1 MGRLIPYSRQAISQD
16 DIDAVVAV
24 LQSDL
29 LTQGPAVPAFEAAL
43 CALTGAPH
51 AIVISSATA
60 ALHVACLALGVG
72 PGDRVWTSP
81 NSFVA
86 SANCALYCGADVDFV
101 DIDPRTLNLCPQALA
116 HKLSLAASSGQIPK
130 VVIPV
135 DFAGRPSE
143 LSAYRRLADQYG
155 FFLIEDAS
163 HAVGAI
169 RQKAPLGAQAA
180 ADITVFSFHPV
191 KIVTTAEG
199 GALLTHCDN
208 LSRKLRLLRS
218 HGITRDLPPETFAAH
233 GPWWYEQQTLG
244 FNYRMT
250 DLQAA
255 LGTSQLRRIEAFA
268 KRRREI
274 SAYYDQQ
281 FAPEV
286 EEGDLILPT
295 ADADGDQSALHL
307 YPIQVLDRARARTN
321 TESETGA
328 SAPVQPRRRQVFD
341 ALRAAGLGVNV
352 HYIPIHLQPFWRARG
367 FREGQFPVAE
377 RYYERAISLPL
388 HPSLSDADLAFVVQ
402 AVRTA
407 LA

>member
-1 MGRLIPYSRQAISQD
+1 
-16 DIDAVVAV
+16 
-24 LQSDL
+24 
-29 LTQGPAVPAFEAAL
+29 
-43 CALTGAPH
+43 
-51 AIVISSATA
+51 
-60 ALHVACLALGVG
+60 
-72 PGDRVWTSP
+72 
-81 NSFVA
+81 
-86 SANCALYCGADVDFV
+86 
-101 DIDPRTLNLCPQALA
+101 
-116 HKLSLAASSGQIPK
+116 
-130 VVIPV
+130 
-135 DFAGRPSE
+135 
-143 LSAYRRLADQYG
+143 
-155 FFLIEDAS
+155 
-163 HAVGAI
+163 VGAT

-208 LSRKLRLLRS
+208 LAHKLRLLRS

-233 GPWWYEQQTLG
+233 GPWWYEQHALG

-255 LGTSQLRRIEAFA
+255 LGTSQLRRIEVFA

-274 SAYYDQQ
+274 RAYYDQQ

-286 EEGDLILPT
+286 EEGDLILP
-295 ADADGDQSALHL
+295 APDAEGDQSALHL

-321 TESETGA
+321 TEAETGA

-352 HYIPIHLQPFWRARG
+352 HYIPIHFQPFWRARG

-402 AVRTA
+402 AVRAA

>member
-1 MGRLIPYSRQAISQD
+1 LIPYGRQAISQD

-51 AIVISSATA
+51 AIVVSSATA

-86 SANCALYCGADVDFV
+86 SANCALYCGAEVDFV

-116 HKLSLAASSGQIPK
+116 HKLALAASIGQIPK

-143 LSAYRRLADQYG
+143 LGAYRQLADQYG

-281 FAPEV
+281 FAREV
-286 EEGDLILPT
+286 DEGKLILPA
-295 ADADGDQSALHL
+295 ADAEGDQSALHL
-307 YPIQVLDRARARTN
+307 YPIQVL
-321 TESETGA
+321 ESA
-328 SAPVQPRRRQVFD
+328 PPAPAVPVQPRRRQVFD

>member
-86 SANCALYCGADVDFV
+86 SANCALYCGAEVDFV

-116 HKLSLAASSGQIPK
+116 HKLAQAASSGQIPK

-143 LSAYRRLADQYG
+143 LGAYRQLADQYG

-286 EEGDLILPT
+286 EEGDLILP
-295 ADADGDQSALHL
+295 APDAEGDQSALHL
-307 YPIQVLDRARARTN
+307 YPIQVLDRARARNN
-321 TESETGA
+321 TEAETGA
-328 SAPVQPRRRQVFD
+328 SVPAQPRRRQVFD

-377 RYYERAISLPL
+377 RYYDRAISLPL

-402 AVRTA
+402 AVRAA

>member
-1 MGRLIPYSRQAISQD
+1 
-16 DIDAVVAV
+16 
-24 LQSDL
+24 
-29 LTQGPAVPAFEAAL
+29 
-43 CALTGAPH
+43 
-51 AIVISSATA
+51 
-60 ALHVACLALGVG
+60 
-72 PGDRVWTSP
+72 
-81 NSFVA
+81 
-86 SANCALYCGADVDFV
+86 
-101 DIDPRTLNLCPQALA
+101 
-116 HKLSLAASSGQIPK
+116 
-130 VVIPV
+130 
-135 DFAGRPSE
+135 
-143 LSAYRRLADQYG
+143 
-155 FFLIEDAS
+155 
-163 HAVGAI
+163 
-169 RQKAPLGAQAA
+169 
-180 ADITVFSFHPV
+180 V

-208 LSRKLRLLRS
+208 LAHKLRLLRS
-218 HGITRDLPPETFAAH
+218 HGITRDLPPENFAAH
-233 GPWWYEQQTLG
+233 GPWWYEQHALG

-274 SAYYDQQ
+274 RAYYDQQ

-286 EEGDLILPT
+286 EEGDLILP
-295 ADADGDQSALHL
+295 APDAEGDRSALHL
-307 YPIQVLDRARARTN
+307 YPIQVLDRARARTDTDTDTD
-321 TESETGA
+321 TEAEAGA

-352 HYIPIHLQPFWRARG
+352 HYIPIHFQPFWRARG

-402 AVRTA
+402 AVRAA

>member
-1 MGRLIPYSRQAISQD
+1 
-16 DIDAVVAV
+16 
-24 LQSDL
+24 
-29 LTQGPAVPAFEAAL
+29 
-43 CALTGAPH
+43 
-51 AIVISSATA
+51 
-60 ALHVACLALGVG
+60 
-72 PGDRVWTSP
+72 
-81 NSFVA
+81 
-86 SANCALYCGADVDFV
+86 
-101 DIDPRTLNLCPQALA
+101 
-116 HKLSLAASSGQIPK
+116 
-130 VVIPV
+130 
-135 DFAGRPSE
+135 
-143 LSAYRRLADQYG
+143 
-155 FFLIEDAS
+155 
-163 HAVGAI
+163 
-169 RQKAPLGAQAA
+169 
-180 ADITVFSFHPV
+180 
-191 KIVTTAEG
+191 VTTAEG

-274 SAYYDQQ
+274 RAYYDQQ

-286 EEGDLILPT
+286 EEGDLILP
-295 ADADGDQSALHL
+295 APDAEGDQSALHL
-307 YPIQVLDRARARTN
+307 YPIQVLESAPPTPPAPAAPAPPAARAHPR
-321 TESETGA
+321 
-328 SAPVQPRRRQVFD
+328 RRRQVFD

>member
-16 DIDAVVAV
+16 DIEAVVAV

-86 SANCALYCGADVDFV
+86 SANCALYCGAEVDFV

-116 HKLSLAASSGQIPK
+116 LKLAQAASSGQIPK

-143 LSAYRRLADQYG
+143 LGAYRQLADQYG

-274 SAYYDQQ
+274 SAYYDKQ
-281 FAPEV
+281 FAREV

-307 YPIQVLDRARARTN
+307 YPIQVLDRARPQTN
-321 TESETGA
+321 TKAETGA

-402 AVRTA
+402 AVRAA